1 MQNHPLEDFITH
13 ARKKGM
19 DHATIRMLLLSSGW
33 KERDIAQAL
42 SAEGLDM
49 PVPVPTD
56 GGSARDAFFH
66 LINFAALY
74 TFVISSITHFFQYIN
89 RFLPDAAT
97 DYSYMEGDYSGVRGG
112 MAAVFVSFPLLLW
125 MSKILQKEMYKNP
138 EKSWGGVRRW
148 LTYLTLF
155 VAACALMGDV
165 ITLIFSLL
173 EGELSL
179 RFLLKV
185 LTVFLFAG
193 LTFTY
198 YFLALKISPSSP
210 ASKKLNTNFLSITAV
225 IATFTIVWGLW
236 LSGSPAAQRIKK
248 FDDRRVEQLRIIHG
262 EVVNIAYGNEPY
274 RPETTPKNPI
284 PQTLEEVQASA
295 FYQRPEI
302 TDPETGAPYEYR
314 VINRTTYELCAVFST
329 VRDDRYDIQWN
340 HAAGRYCYTLDV
352 TDTTKR

>member
-74 TFVISSITHFFQYIN
+74 TFVISSITLFFQYIN

-97 DYSYMEGDYSGVRGG
+97 DYSYMEGDYSGVRWG

-198 YFLALKISPSSP
+198 YFLALKTPPDSP
-210 ASKKLNTNFLSITAV
+210 ASKKLNKNFLVITSA
-225 IATFTIVWGLW
+225 IAAFTIVWGLW
-236 LSGSPAAQRIKK
+236 LSGSPAAQRIRK
-248 FDDRRVEQLRIIHG
+248 FDDKRVEHLRIIHG
-262 EVVNIAYGNEPY
+262 EVVNIVYENDPY
-274 RPETTPKNPI
+274 RPDATPKNAV
-284 PQTLEEVQASA
+284 PQTLEEVQANA
-295 FYQRPEI
+295 VYQMPEI

-329 VRDDRYDIQWN
+329 IREEKFDLQWN

-352 TDTTKR
+352 TNTTKR